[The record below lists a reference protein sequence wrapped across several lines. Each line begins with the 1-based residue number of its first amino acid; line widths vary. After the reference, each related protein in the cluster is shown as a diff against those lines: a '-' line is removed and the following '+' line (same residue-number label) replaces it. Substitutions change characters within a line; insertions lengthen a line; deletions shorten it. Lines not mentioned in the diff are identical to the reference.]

1 MCYITKKQLYPIRV
15 EKYSRLVLTVKGLG
29 TAEAVRGVQLIL
41 SGNISPHV

>member
-1 MCYITKKQLYPIRV
+1 MEQNGNNYG
-15 EKYSRLVLTVKGLG
+15 SG